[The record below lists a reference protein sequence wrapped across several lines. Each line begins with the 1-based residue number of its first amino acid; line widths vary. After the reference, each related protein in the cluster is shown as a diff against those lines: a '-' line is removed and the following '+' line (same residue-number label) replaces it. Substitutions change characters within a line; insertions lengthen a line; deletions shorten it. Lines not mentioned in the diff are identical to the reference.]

1 MNVRLFC
8 IYEPQMIRCIFA
20 SIQSP
25 CLSLLPT
32 GLLTVHTS
40 LSTVWVACIR
50 GLCSTPP
57 LPPLCY
63 CASCCDVF
71 VHCRRGARQRRGRSS
86 TSNSSKLRQ
95 RWDGD
100 VMSSTWNVLPFI
112 LSFVAQVLVD
122 AYIMWQHSRLM
133 WSYVN
138 NLRTTFG
145 SWSCLVTNITVP
157 FCITETATSIM
168 C

>member
-1 MNVRLFC
+1 MLIFVDWFKYFVIMNVRFFAL
-8 IYEPQMIRCIFA
+8 IMRGKWWCIFA
-20 SIQSP
+20 TIHSP
-25 CLSLLPT
+25 CLLSFPT
-32 GLLTVHTS
+32 GLTVPHVHTS
-40 LSTVWVACIR
+40 LSTVWVACTQ

-95 RWDGD
+95 RWDDD

-122 AYIMWQHSRLM
+122 TYIMWQHSRLM

-138 NLRTTFG
+138 NLRTSFRE
-145 SWSCLVTNITVP
+145 LVLL
-157 FCITETATSIM
+157 SY
-168 C
+168 